1 MKAKPL
7 YALLGVSLVLTTA
20 WGLCALTDNDRDT
33 IKQEVL
39 RVHRQVVEAAQ
50 TGDAETMFSYILDNE
65 GVILQN
71 GIFQKNRQTALDFT
85 KEGFVGVKKLDYHFD
100 HEVVDV
106 LSPDKALLKASGTS
120 TMQTDDGRQFS
131 SPFCETVIFTK
142 TPDGWKILHA
152 HQSVPVR

>member
-1 MKAKPL
+1 MKAKSL
-7 YALLGVSLVLTTA
+7 YALIGVSLVLTTA

-39 RVHRQVVEAAQ
+39 AVHRQVVEAAQ
-50 TGDAETMFSYILDNE
+50 TGDVETMFSYILDNE

-71 GIFQKNRQTALDFT
+71 GLFQKSRQAALDFT
-85 KEGFVGVKKLDYHFD
+85 QKGFVGVKELDYHFD

-106 LSPDKALLKASGTS
+106 LSPDKALLKASGTT
-120 TMQTDDGRQFS
+120 TMLTDDGRKFT
-131 SPFCETVIFTK
+131 SPFCETIVFTK